1 MELAWLNRALPNYIL
16 LQHFRSFETTFIFGQ
31 TRRTV
36 KLKKKQVCIIMQ
48 TKLQTTD
55 GAISM
60 WQKKKKKKI
69 SYKYRLV

>member
-1 MELAWLNRALPNYIL
+1 MELAWLNRAWQNYIL

-36 KLKKKQVCIIMQ
+36 KSKKNKKKQVCIIMQ
-48 TKLQTTD
+48 TKLQKTGRT
-55 GAISM
+55 ISM
-60 WQKKKKKKI
+60 WQKKKN